1 MVSHESGYQEFFG
14 NGQCV
19 GLIAR
24 VTQRRRTVCGT
35 ERSQANTEIWSGGK
49 SGVIEERL
57 EAELPGTVSWPDQKE
72 TRVKDL
78 KLKDGIG
85 S

>member
-1 MVSHESGYQEFFG
+1 MFETSDQSVVSHESGYQEFFD

-24 VTQRRRTVCGT
+24 VTQCRRTVCGT
-35 ERSQANTEIWSGGK
+35 KRSQANADIWSGGK

-57 EAELPGTVSWPDQKE
+57 EAKLAGTMSWPDQKE
-72 TRVKDL
+72 TPV
-78 KLKDGIG
+78 
-85 S
+85 